1 MRDKMISETLTTDY
15 YKNLLF
21 LRGPNLAQKPL
32 YLVGTAR
39 KELETDLGIPLVLL
53 DP

>member
-1 MRDKMISETLTTDY
+1 MISETLTTDY